1 MTVTRPFATI
11 RRCFFA
17 ALALPA
23 LLAAV
28 PAAPGL
34 RGEEAP
40 PLDAERAR
48 MALGIRHRNPVKSS
62 SPIVKRT
69 YERRPAKGVDIE
81 TGSAAPETGSAA
93 PETGSAAPETGS
105 AAPETGSAAPETGS
119 AAPVTGSAAPETGS
133 AAPETGS
140 AAPETG
146 SAAPVTG
153 SAAPV
158 TGSAAPVT
166 GSAAPVTGSAA
177 PVTGAAAPVTGAAA
191 PVTGA
196 DRGELVDVEIVHRE
210 DGSTEVRPFV
220 ALPILFVVNS
230 DELLDEISRRNVEAM
245 AGVLKDLSSHG
256 PAHFAVQGHTSAEG
270 ARDSN
275 QILSE
280 RRAARIEALLAA
292 KGVEA
297 KTLSA
302 VGLGEDASR
311 FPEDAPEPQRQE
323 DRRVLIVRMR

>member
-1 MTVTRPFATI
+1 MTETRPFATI
-11 RRCFFA
+11 RRRFFA

-23 LLAAV
+23 LLAAD

-69 YERRPAKGVDIE
+69 YERRPAKGVDVE
-81 TGSAAPETGSAA
+81 
-93 PETGSAAPETGS
+93 
-105 AAPETGSAAPETGS
+105 
-119 AAPVTGSAAPETGS
+119 
-133 AAPETGS
+133 
-140 AAPETG
+140 
-146 SAAPVTG
+146 
-153 SAAPV
+153 
-158 TGSAAPVT
+158 
-166 GSAAPVTGSAA
+166 
-177 PVTGAAAPVTGAAA
+177 TGAAAPA
-191 PVTGA
+191 TGA

-311 FPEDAPEPQRQE
+311 FPEHAPEPQRQE